1 MQRFKNLS
9 LSLQLP
15 LVAAG
20 CSLIVSL
27 CLLWLAATSSAYLQN
42 ERERLYG
49 ESLANQVAAAVREA
63 FQNGDLLS
71 ARVSLQRFVDSSLA
85 GGITI
90 RDIEGTAM
98 GTAGTITGAHLTQY
112 SAPIRIG
119 SDIAGEVRVSVDSS
133 QGQESRWRFLF
144 SLLALAAA
152 LSLLVFM
159 ATRFWAQRL
168 ATTLLGL
175 GTQLALPQT
184 STDFDGDFD
193 NEIAKLQRSIATLP
207 IDMLRGHAAVPAA
220 ATEFQH
226 TSILFVHLGSLA
238 RYVHTLGEA
247 NLHRYTRRLQ
257 QIVQAA
263 AQCYRGELLVTR
275 PFGLVIS
282 FRPQPNAGSEALR
295 AASCARL
302 ITLISLGLQ
311 ERTSLSLELAMALG
325 QCEQESSQSSDIY
338 PQLSLQGVIDEL
350 REACLSHTDYPAIL
364 LADSALADEQL
375 KSAAELAGDQPA
387 DAVVSELLSL
397 SAEQEKLLAHQAQM
411 IVERIK
417 PAGSTDNS

>member
-1 MQRFKNLS
+1 MQRFKDLS

-15 LVAAG
+15 ILAAG
-20 CSLIVSL
+20 CALLVGL

-49 ESLANQVAAAVREA
+49 ESLAQQVSSTVREA
-63 FQNGDLLS
+63 LQRGDLLS
-71 ARVSLQRFVDSSLA
+71 ARASLQRFVDSSLA

-90 RDIEGTAM
+90 RDVEGMAM
-98 GTAGTITGAHLTQY
+98 GTAGIISGPNLTQY

-119 SDIAGEVRVSVDSS
+119 EDTAGEVLVSVDSS
-133 QGQESRWRFLF
+133 SGQESRWRFLF

-159 ATRFWAQRL
+159 ATRVFAQRL
-168 ATTLLGL
+168 ATSLLAL
-175 GTQLALPQT
+175 DTQLALPET
-184 STDFDGDFD
+184 VETGLE
-193 NEIAKLQRSIATLP
+193 NEIEKIRQSVEALP
-207 IDMLRGHAAVPAA
+207 LDMLRAQAPVPAA
-220 ATEFQH
+220 ATDFQH
-226 TSILFVHLGSLA
+226 ATILFVHLASLA
-238 RYVHTLGEA
+238 RYVHTLGES

-263 AQCYRGELLVTR
+263 ALCYRGELIVSR

-302 ITLISLGLQ
+302 IALISLGLQ
-311 ERTSLSLELAMALG
+311 KRTNLSLELAMALG
-325 QCEQESSQSSDIY
+325 QCEHSTDESNDIY
-338 PQLSLQGVIDEL
+338 PQLHLQGVIDEL
-350 REACLSHTDYPAIL
+350 RDACLNHGRYPAIL
-364 LADSALADEQL
+364 LAETALADEQL
-375 KSAAELAGDQPA
+375 INAAELAEDSEENA
-387 DAVVSELLSL
+387 IVRELLRL
-397 SAEQEKLLAHQAQM
+397 SPEQENLLTHQAQM

-417 PAGSTDNS
+417 PQQDPGKS